1 LTPVPHAQW
10 PTKRIRFV
18 TQRSPSVEQ
27 RRLLSQATQVTFLP
41 MEAISE
47 QGEVDLSTVRDIEEV
62 NSGYTQFFDGDVVV
76 AKITPCF
83 ENGKGALVSGTL
95 GGVGFGTTELHVLT
109 PAPDLDGRF
118 LYFITASPPFRRLGE
133 ASMTGAAGQK
143 RVSEDFVRDFR
154 IPVPPLAQ
162 QRAIADYLDR
172 ETARLDALVAAK
184 ERVLG
189 LLAEKRRAL
198 ITRAVTR
205 GLDPRAS
212 LRDSGI
218 PWLGEIPAH
227 WELVALRFLVDIFGG
242 ATPNTGKPE
251 LWDGDIPWVSPKD
264 MKREEIADAEDH
276 VSPAALSASALRL
289 IDPVAVLIVVRGMIL
304 AHSFPTATTTRQVTI
319 NQDMKA
325 LRCRNPLDP
334 YFLRDF
340 FWGVESHLV
349 SLVDSAAHGT
359 RKLESEALG
368 RFEVCVPTIS
378 EQRAIVAYITDKTAR
393 LDQLCS
399 ATECTIDLLK
409 ERRAALIAAAVT
421 GKIRPTNEEASCT
434 LPA

>member
-1 LTPVPHAQW
+1 LLIEKSGGGDNQPVGCVVDFSHDFAAVCSNF
-10 PTKRIRFV
+10 IG
-18 TQRSPSVEQ
+18 
-27 RRLLSQATQVTFLP
+27 RLP
-41 MEAISE
+41 I
-47 QGEVDLSTVRDIEEV
+47 
-62 NSGYTQFFDGDVVV
+62 
-76 AKITPCF
+76 
-83 ENGKGALVSGTL
+83 
-95 GGVGFGTTELHVLT
+95 
-109 PAPDLDGRF
+109 
-118 LYFITASPPFRRLGE
+118 
-133 ASMTGAAGQK
+133 AAGMWP
-143 RVSEDFVRDFR
+143 RYWTYVHASLYSGRLN
-154 IPVPPLAQ
+154 IPAIKQTTGIQNLDTDAYFNQRAPFPPHDE
-162 QRAIADYLDR
+162 QRAIANYLDR

-205 GLDPRAS
+205 GLDPRAP

-218 PWLGEIPAH
+218 PWLGKIPAH

-276 VSPAALSASALRL
+276 VSPKALEGSALRI

-304 AHSFPTATTTRQVTI
+304 ARSFPTATTNRQVTI

-325 LRCRNPLDP
+325 LRCRTSLAPH
-334 YFLRDF
+334 FLRNF
-340 FWGVESHLV
+340 LWGLEFHLI

-359 RKLESEALG
+359 RKLETEALG
-368 RFEVCVPTIS
+368 RFEVCVPPTA
-378 EQRAIVAYITDKTAR
+378 EQHAIVDYIANSTAR
-393 LDQLCS
+393 LDSLRA
-399 ATECTIDLLK
+399 ATEHTISLLK

-421 GKIRPTNEEASCT
+421 GKIDVKSAV
-434 LPA
+434 